1 MPSLGTAEGGVLTLQ
16 HYSGCVRCLAGLGV
30 ALLVC
35 VACRGEV
42 TPVEQVLAEVGG
54 RSHTCP
60 RARALTL
67 ALAAPAPDD
76 APDDSE
82 IPQNNPTT
90 T

>member
-42 TPVEQVLAEVGG
+42 TPVEQVLSEVGG

-60 RARALTL
+60 PCAASFSHQGRLLDAWLTT
-67 ALAAPAPDD
+67 P
-76 APDDSE
+76 
-82 IPQNNPTT
+82 NNSAE
-90 T
+90 